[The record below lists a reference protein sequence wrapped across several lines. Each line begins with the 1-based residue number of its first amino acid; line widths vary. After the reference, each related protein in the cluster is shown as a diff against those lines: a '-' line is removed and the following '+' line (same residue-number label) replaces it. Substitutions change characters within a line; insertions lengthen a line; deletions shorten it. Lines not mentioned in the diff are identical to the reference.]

1 MSDKVQVP
9 TLRLLLTAAHAGA
22 EWLEGVVV
30 APDRSAFAVDLATL
44 HQILRNHGA
53 LLLYDRQ
60 WTYIPAGVLV
70 RAVRGTRRVDFP
82 WPLGSESGD

>member
-9 TLRLLLTAAHAGA
+9 TLRLLLTAEQGGA
-22 EWLEGVVV
+22 EWFEGVVV

-53 LLLYDRQ
+53 CLLHDRQ
-60 WTYIPAGVLV
+60 WIYIPGGVLI
-70 RAVRGTRRVDFP
+70 RAVRGSRRVDFP
-82 WPLGSESGD
+82 WPLGSDTGD